1 VLLREREGGP
11 WLLFAAVVTE
21 TAVTWDANVSGA
33 RYGIDSPT
41 GGVDDTPNATAQ
53 PGGSLALGDLGP
65 HRSGGRGV
73 AAVRLGRV
81 LAMALVVLAGCTG
94 QATGRRRR
102 CGGVREGRVGSGRT
116 VLGGELAVP
125 CTRKPL

>member
-53 PGGSLALGDLGP
+53 PGGSLALG
-65 HRSGGRGV
+65 
-73 AAVRLGRV
+73 
-81 LAMALVVLAGCTG
+81 
-94 QATGRRRR
+94 
-102 CGGVREGRVGSGRT
+102 
-116 VLGGELAVP
+116 
-125 CTRKPL
+125 